1 MGATDR
7 FARFARKVWNVTE
20 EDDTKAALEG
30 IEKTVDFFRSIGMPT
45 SIKELG
51 VNPTDE
57 DLKALSLDATMND
70 TVKLSRIRPL
80 DAAAVEKIFRAAL
93 G

>member
-1 MGATDR
+1 M
-7 FARFARKVWNVTE
+7 WNVTE

-70 TVKLSRIRPL
+70 AVKISRIRPL
-80 DAAAVEKIFRAAL
+80 DAAAVEKIYRAAL